1 VHRISVMAITT
12 SLTAALTS
20 MAFAGCCEPASMV
33 HPNGCGGCGQIIYA
47 SPSPYTAVTTYTGY
61 QGNPYANQT
70 YDTEWPPYYAYPHY
84 APSHALGIYG
94 YDGPRKAKSRSR
106 ALERN
111 TGRYNQHTIRH
122 ITHGVKLARRALL
135 PLSNVNAFSAQAS
148 APTRISKATSN
159 GQLPNS
165 ALIETPMP
173 KVLEVAGQH
182 VDIVSADAVNA
193 IDFAAD
199 PPIVLSFA
207 DFKRAKSEQLD
218 IKRGDA
224 NLTNT
229 KQPDAASD
237 TAVAAAHEQSAR
249 GASTNPTSLAE
260 ALAAIAGAL
269 AAVLTA
275 WFLIRS
281 TPVRMPGF
289 RPL

>member
-1 VHRISVMAITT
+1 MHRISVMAITT

-33 HPNGCGGCGQIIYA
+33 HPNGCGGCGHIIYV

-70 YDTEWPPYYAYPHY
+70 YDTEWLPYDAYPDY

-94 YDGPRKAKSRSR
+94 YDGPRKAKSRIR
-106 ALERN
+106 RHALERN
-111 TGRYNQHTIRH
+111 TGSYNQHTIRH

-135 PLSNVNAFSAQAS
+135 PLSNVKAFSAKAS

-159 GQLPNS
+159 GQPPNS
-165 ALIETPMP
+165 ALIETRMP
-173 KVLEVAGQH
+173 KVVEAAGQQ

-193 IDFAAD
+193 IDLAAD
-199 PPIVLSFA
+199 APKVLSFA
-207 DFKRAKSEQLD
+207 DFKRAKNEQLD

-224 NLTNT
+224 NLTNI

-237 TAVAAAHEQSAR
+237 IAVAAALEQSAR

-260 ALAAIAGAL
+260 ALAVIAGAL

-281 TPVRMPGF
+281 TPENARV
-289 RPL
+289 